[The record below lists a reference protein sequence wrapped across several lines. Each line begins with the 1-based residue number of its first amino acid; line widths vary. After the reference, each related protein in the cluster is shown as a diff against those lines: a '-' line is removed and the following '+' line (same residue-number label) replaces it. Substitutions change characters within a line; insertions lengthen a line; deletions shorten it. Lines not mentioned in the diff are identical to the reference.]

1 MFKDIIS
8 KNSTNFFLGFFVLTA
23 IIYMVYGF
31 FSNIF
36 IILAITTAII
46 FIYFLTDFFIYYSD
60 SHNVEKLLHRYL
72 TKQENW
78 LYYKMYKNKVQV
90 GKTTKVYLL
99 DYCFCYNDDISF
111 RILTYYN
118 STEEDIVYIN
128 FMHDNKA
135 LAIFKIKEHLLQNS
149 ANLFQKIDL
158 MRKIYLYK

>member
-60 SHNVEKLLHRYL
+60 SHNVEKLLGIER
-72 TKQENW
+72 N
-78 LYYKMYKNKVQV
+78 
-90 GKTTKVYLL
+90 
-99 DYCFCYNDDISF
+99 
-111 RILTYYN
+111 
-118 STEEDIVYIN
+118 IV
-128 FMHDNKA
+128 
-135 LAIFKIKEHLLQNS
+135 
-149 ANLFQKIDL
+149 
-158 MRKIYLYK
+158 